1 MGFQIRDMREEVTS
15 ATLALTACYRAPNET
30 LEGEMG
36 WKGKLPANPPCMI
49 KLDATCVAATP

>member
-1 MGFQIRDMREEVTS
+1 MRDMREEVTS
-15 ATLALTACYRAPNET
+15 ATLALAACYRAPNET